1 MSTANEARLIRFRY
15 IVIFMAN
22 LRRLPKR
29 RSFRL
34 RRSKCTSTRW
44 QERHYIMFEHIRSQ
58 FITTFGDDNDLQIIM
73 APGRVNLIGEYT
85 DFNEGFVF
93 PMTVDRGVYMGIRAR
108 DDQRV
113 RVKSSRFGELID
125 YRLDDFEKP
134 EPGHWS
140 CYVLGVIEELRLL
153 GLVPNGFD
161 AVIDGNL
168 NLGAGLS
175 SSAAL
180 ETATALAL
188 QSLFG
193 FEMSRVDV
201 ATLCQRVEHRYA
213 NVMCG
218 IMDQFAS
225 GLGRSNHALLLDC
238 RTLSH
243 VNIPTNLDKYR
254 IVIIS
259 SEVKRELASSAY
271 NGRRAQCEEGVALF
285 RQFDPT
291 IASLRD
297 VTPDLLD
304 AYGSQLSE
312 VVSRRCRHVI
322 TENARVLDASAALAA
337 GELPQVGGLMTASHN
352 SLRDDFDVSCD
363 ELDYLVDIANGIEGV
378 LGSRMTGAGFGGCT
392 VTLIHMDAIETLR
405 ANLASYTDRF
415 GLNPEMFVL
424 QGNLEAGSVSIS

>member
-1 MSTANEARLIRFRY
+1 
-15 IVIFMAN
+15 
-22 LRRLPKR
+22 
-29 RSFRL
+29 
-34 RRSKCTSTRW
+34 
-44 QERHYIMFEHIRSQ
+44 MFEQIRSQ
-58 FITTFGDDNDLQIIM
+58 FMTTFGDDNDLQVVM

-93 PMTVDRGVYMGIRAR
+93 PMTVDRGVYVGIRAR

-113 RVKSSRFGELID
+113 RVKSIRFGELID
-125 YRLDDFEKP
+125 YQLDDFEKP

-153 GLVPNGFD
+153 GLVSYGFD

-225 GLGRSNHALLLDC
+225 SLGRSNHALLLDC
-238 RTLSH
+238 RSLSH
-243 VNIPTNLDKYR
+243 VNIPTNWDKYR
-254 IVIIS
+254 IVISS
-259 SEVKRELASSAY
+259 SEVKRELTSSAY
-271 NGRRAQCEEGVALF
+271 NERRAQCKEGVALF
-285 RQFDPT
+285 RQYDPT

-304 AYGSQLSE
+304 AYGDQLSE
-312 VVSRRCRHVI
+312 AVFRRCRHVT

-337 GELPQVGGLMTASHN
+337 GELAQFGRLMTASHN
-352 SLRDDFDVSCD
+352 SLRDDFEVSCD
-363 ELDYLVDIANGIEGV
+363 ELDCLVAIANDTEGV

-392 VTLIHMDAIETLR
+392 VTLIHMDAIGTLR
-405 ANLASYTDRF
+405 ANLRSYTDRF

-424 QGNLEAGSVSIS
+424 QCNLEAGKVLAA

>member
-1 MSTANEARLIRFRY
+1 
-15 IVIFMAN
+15 
-22 LRRLPKR
+22 
-29 RSFRL
+29 
-34 RRSKCTSTRW
+34 
-44 QERHYIMFEHIRSQ
+44 MFEHIRSQ

-218 IMDQFAS
+218 IMDQFVS

-271 NGRRAQCEEGVALF
+271 NERRAQCEEGVALF

>member
-1 MSTANEARLIRFRY
+1 ML
-15 IVIFMAN
+15 
-22 LRRLPKR
+22 
-29 RSFRL
+29 
-34 RRSKCTSTRW
+34 
-44 QERHYIMFEHIRSQ
+44 EHIRSQ
-58 FITTFGDDNDLQIIM
+58 FAATFGDDNHLQVIM

-93 PMTVDRGVYMGIRAR
+93 PMTVDRGVYVGIRAR

-113 RVKSSRFGELID
+113 RVKSIRFGELID

-134 EPGHWS
+134 ELGHWS

-153 GLVPNGFD
+153 GLVSHGFD

-180 ETATALAL
+180 ETATTLAL
-188 QSLFG
+188 QSLFD

-243 VNIPTNLDKYR
+243 VNISTNLDKYR
-254 IVIIS
+254 IAIIS

-271 NGRRAQCEEGVALF
+271 NDRRLQCEEGVALF

-297 VTPDLLD
+297 VTPDLFD
-304 AYGSQLSE
+304 AYGDQLSE
-312 VVSRRCRHVI
+312 IVFQRCRHVI
-322 TENARVLDASAALAA
+322 TENARVLDASAVLAA
-337 GELPQVGGLMTASHN
+337 GDLTEFGRLMTASHS
-352 SLRDDFDVSCD
+352 SLRDDFEVSCD
-363 ELDYLVDIANGIEGV
+363 ELDCLVDIANGTEGV

-405 ANLASYTDRF
+405 ANLLPYTDRF

-424 QGNLEAGSVSIS
+424 QGNLEAGPVSGS

>member
-1 MSTANEARLIRFRY
+1 
-15 IVIFMAN
+15 
-22 LRRLPKR
+22 
-29 RSFRL
+29 
-34 RRSKCTSTRW
+34 
-44 QERHYIMFEHIRSQ
+44 MFEHIRSQ
-58 FITTFGDDNDLQIIM
+58 FTATFGDDNELQVIM

-93 PMTVDRGVYMGIRAR
+93 PMTVDRGVYAGIRAR
-108 DDQRV
+108 ADQRV
-113 RVKSSRFGELID
+113 RVASSRFGELID
-125 YRLDDFEKP
+125 YHLDDFEKP
-134 EPGHWS
+134 VPGHWS

-153 GLVPNGFD
+153 GLVTHGFD

-225 GLGRSNHALLLDC
+225 GLGRSGHALLLDC

-243 VNIPTNLDKYR
+243 VNIPANLDEHR

-271 NGRRAQCEEGVALF
+271 NERRAECEEGVKLF
-285 RQFDPT
+285 RQYDPT

-297 VTPDLLD
+297 VTPDLFD
-304 AYGSQLSE
+304 AYGDQLSD
-312 VVSRRCRHVI
+312 VVLRRCRHVI
-322 TENARVLDASAALAA
+322 TENARVLDASAALSA
-337 GELPQVGGLMTASHN
+337 GELPHFGRLMTASHK
-352 SLRDDFDVSCD
+352 SLRDDFEVSCD
-363 ELDYLVDIANGIEGV
+363 ELDCLVDIANGIEGV

-392 VTLIHMDAIETLR
+392 VTLSHKDALETLK
-405 ANLASYTDRF
+405 AGLLTYTNRF
-415 GLNPEMFVL
+415 GLNPEVFVL
-424 QGNLEAGSVSIS
+424 QANLEAGKVLGTSDT

>member
-1 MSTANEARLIRFRY
+1 
-15 IVIFMAN
+15 
-22 LRRLPKR
+22 
-29 RSFRL
+29 
-34 RRSKCTSTRW
+34 
-44 QERHYIMFEHIRSQ
+44 MFEQIRSQ
-58 FITTFGDDNDLQIIM
+58 FAATFVDHNDLQVFM

-93 PMTVDRGVYMGIRAR
+93 PMTVDRGVYVGIRAR

-134 EPGHWS
+134 VPGHWS
-140 CYVLGVIEELRLL
+140 CYVLGVGEELRLL
-153 GLVPNGFD
+153 GLVSHGFD

-180 ETATALAL
+180 ETATALVL
-188 QSLFG
+188 QSLFD

-243 VNIPTNLDKYR
+243 ANIPTNLDKYR
-254 IVIIS
+254 VVIIS

-271 NGRRAQCEEGVALF
+271 NKRRLQCEEGVALF

-297 VTPDLLD
+297 VTPDLFD
-304 AYGSQLSE
+304 AYGDQLSE
-312 VVSRRCRHVI
+312 VVFRRSRHVI

-337 GELPQVGGLMTASHN
+337 DELVQFGRLMTASHN
-352 SLRDDFDVSCD
+352 SLRDDFEVSCD
-363 ELDYLVDIANGIEGV
+363 ELDCLVAIANDTEGV

-405 ANLASYTDRF
+405 ANLLPYTDRF
-415 GLNPEMFVL
+415 GLNPDLFVL
-424 QGNLEAGSVSIS
+424 KGNLEAGPVSGS

>member
-1 MSTANEARLIRFRY
+1 
-15 IVIFMAN
+15 
-22 LRRLPKR
+22 
-29 RSFRL
+29 
-34 RRSKCTSTRW
+34 
-44 QERHYIMFEHIRSQ
+44 MFEQIRSQ
-58 FITTFGDDNDLQIIM
+58 FKATFDDDNGLQVVM

-93 PMTVDRGVYMGIRAR
+93 PMTVDRGVYVGIRAR
-108 DDQRV
+108 NDQRV
-113 RVKSSRFGELID
+113 RVKSSRFGELIN
-125 YRLDDFEKP
+125 YRLDNFEKP

-153 GLVPNGFD
+153 RLVPHGFD

-180 ETATALAL
+180 ETAMALAL

-238 RTLSH
+238 RNLSH
-243 VNIPTNLDKYR
+243 VNIPTNLDDYR

-271 NGRRAQCEEGVALF
+271 NDRRLQCEEGVALF
-285 RQFDPT
+285 KQYDPT
-291 IASLRD
+291 IVSLRD
-297 VTPDLLD
+297 VTADLFD
-304 AYGSQLSE
+304 AYGDQLSE
-312 VVSRRCRHVI
+312 VVFRRCRHVI

-337 GELPQVGGLMTASHN
+337 DELAQFGRLMTASHN
-352 SLRDDFDVSCD
+352 SLRDDFEVSCD
-363 ELDYLVDIANGIEGV
+363 ELDYLVDIANGTEGV

-392 VTLIHMDAIETLR
+392 VTLIHADAIETLN
-405 ANLASYTDRF
+405 ANLLAYTDRF
-415 GLNPEMFVL
+415 GLRPEIFIL
-424 QGNLEAGSVSIS
+424 ERNLEAGKVLAA

>member
-1 MSTANEARLIRFRY
+1 
-15 IVIFMAN
+15 
-22 LRRLPKR
+22 
-29 RSFRL
+29 
-34 RRSKCTSTRW
+34 
-44 QERHYIMFEHIRSQ
+44 MFEQIRSQ
-58 FITTFGDDNDLQIIM
+58 FTATFGDDKDLQVIM

-93 PMTVDRGVYMGIRAR
+93 PMTVDRGVYVGIRAR

-140 CYVLGVIEELRLL
+140 CYVLGVVEELRLL
-153 GLVPNGFD
+153 ELVPQGFD

-225 GLGRSNHALLLDC
+225 GLGHSNHALLLDC

-271 NGRRAQCEEGVALF
+271 NERRAQCEEGVALF

-297 VTPDLLD
+297 VTPDLFD
-304 AYGSQLSE
+304 AYGDQLSE
-312 VVSRRCRHVI
+312 VVFRRCRHVI

-337 GELPQVGGLMTASHN
+337 DELVQFGRLMTASHN
-352 SLRDDFDVSCD
+352 SLRDDFEVSCD
-363 ELDYLVDIANGIEGV
+363 ELDCLVDIANGTEGV

-405 ANLASYTDRF
+405 ANLLPYTDRF

-424 QGNLEAGSVSIS
+424 QGNLEAGPVSGS

>member
-1 MSTANEARLIRFRY
+1 
-15 IVIFMAN
+15 
-22 LRRLPKR
+22 
-29 RSFRL
+29 
-34 RRSKCTSTRW
+34 
-44 QERHYIMFEHIRSQ
+44 MFEHIRSQ
-58 FITTFGDDNDLQIIM
+58 FTATFGDDNDLQVIM

-93 PMTVDRGVYMGIRAR
+93 PMTVDRGVYVGIRAR

-113 RVKSSRFGELID
+113 RVKSIRFGELID

-140 CYVLGVIEELRLL
+140 CYVLGVVEELRLL
-153 GLVPNGFD
+153 GLVSHGFD

-243 VNIPTNLDKYR
+243 VNIPTHLDKYR

-271 NGRRAQCEEGVALF
+271 NERRAQCEEGVALF
-285 RQFDPT
+285 RQYDPT

-297 VTPDLLD
+297 VTPDLFD
-304 AYGSQLSE
+304 AYGDQLSE
-312 VVSRRCRHVI
+312 VVFRRCRHVI

-337 GELPQVGGLMTASHN
+337 DELVQFGRLMTASHN
-352 SLRDDFDVSCD
+352 SLRDDFEVSCD
-363 ELDYLVDIANGIEGV
+363 ELDCLVDIANCTEGV

-405 ANLASYTDRF
+405 ANLLPYTDRF

-424 QGNLEAGSVSIS
+424 QGNLEAGEVLAVKST

>member
-1 MSTANEARLIRFRY
+1 
-15 IVIFMAN
+15 
-22 LRRLPKR
+22 
-29 RSFRL
+29 
-34 RRSKCTSTRW
+34 
-44 QERHYIMFEHIRSQ
+44 MFEQIRSH
-58 FITTFGDDNDLQIIM
+58 FTATFGDDNDLQVIV

-93 PMTVDRGVYMGIRAR
+93 PMTVDRGVYVGARPR

-113 RVKSSRFGELID
+113 RVKSRRFGELID
-125 YRLDDFEKP
+125 YQLDGFEKP

-140 CYVLGVIEELRLL
+140 CYVLGVVEELRVL
-153 GLVPNGFD
+153 GLVPHGFD

-213 NVMCG
+213 GVMCG

-225 GLGRSNHALLLDC
+225 GLGRPGHALLLDC
-238 RTLSH
+238 RTLSN
-243 VNIPTNLDKYR
+243 VNIPLNLGDHR

-271 NGRRAQCEEGVALF
+271 NDRRLQCEEGVALF
-285 RQFDPT
+285 KQYDPT

-297 VTPDLLD
+297 VTADLFD
-304 AYGSQLSE
+304 AYGDQLSE
-312 VVSRRCRHVI
+312 VVFRRCRHVI
-322 TENARVLDASAALAA
+322 TENTRVLDASAALSAD
-337 GELPQVGGLMTASHN
+337 ELAQFGRLMTASHH
-352 SLRDDFDVSCD
+352 SLRDDFEVSCD
-363 ELDYLVDIANGIEGV
+363 ELDFLVDIANTTEGV

-392 VTLIHMDAIETLR
+392 VTLIHADAMEILN
-405 ANLASYTDRF
+405 ANLLAYTDRF
-415 GLNPEMFVL
+415 GLRPEIFIL
-424 QGNLEAGSVSIS
+424 ERNLEAGKVLAA

>member
-1 MSTANEARLIRFRY
+1 
-15 IVIFMAN
+15 
-22 LRRLPKR
+22 
-29 RSFRL
+29 
-34 RRSKCTSTRW
+34 
-44 QERHYIMFEHIRSQ
+44 MFEQIRSQ
-58 FITTFGDDNDLQIIM
+58 FMATFGDDKDLQIIM

-93 PMTVDRGVYMGIRAR
+93 PMTVDRGVYVGIRAR

-140 CYVLGVIEELRLL
+140 CYVLGVVKELRLL
-153 GLVPNGFD
+153 GLVSHGFD

-225 GLGRSNHALLLDC
+225 GLGHSNHALLLDC

-243 VNIPTNLDKYR
+243 ENIPTNLDKYR

-271 NGRRAQCEEGVALF
+271 NERRAQCEEGVALF

-297 VTPDLLD
+297 VTPDLFD
-304 AYGSQLSE
+304 AYGDQLSE
-312 VVSRRCRHVI
+312 VVFRRCRHVI
-322 TENARVLDASAALAA
+322 TENARVLDASAALSAD
-337 GELPQVGGLMTASHN
+337 ELVRFGRLMTASHN
-352 SLRDDFDVSCD
+352 SLRDDFEVSCD
-363 ELDYLVDIANGIEGV
+363 ELDCLVDIANRTEGV

-405 ANLASYTDRF
+405 ANLLPYTDRF

-424 QGNLEAGSVSIS
+424 QGNLEAGPVSGS

>member
-1 MSTANEARLIRFRY
+1 
-15 IVIFMAN
+15 
-22 LRRLPKR
+22 
-29 RSFRL
+29 
-34 RRSKCTSTRW
+34 
-44 QERHYIMFEHIRSQ
+44 MFEHIRSQ
-58 FITTFGDDNDLQIIM
+58 FTATFGDNNDLQVIM

-93 PMTVDRGVYMGIRAR
+93 PMTVDRGVYLGIRAR

-113 RVKSSRFGELID
+113 RVKSIRFGELID
-125 YRLDDFEKP
+125 YGLDDFEKP
-134 EPGHWS
+134 QPGHWS
-140 CYVLGVIEELRLL
+140 CYVFGVVQELRLL
-153 GLVPNGFD
+153 GLVSHGFD

-188 QSLFG
+188 QAVFD
-193 FEMSRVDV
+193 FEMSRVDI

-271 NGRRAQCEEGVALF
+271 NERRAQCEEGVALF

-297 VTPDLLD
+297 VTPDLFD
-304 AYGSQLSE
+304 AYGDQLSE
-312 VVSRRCRHVI
+312 VVFRRCRHVI

-337 GELPQVGGLMTASHN
+337 DELVQFGRLMTASHN
-352 SLRDDFDVSCD
+352 SLRDDFEVSCD
-363 ELDYLVDIANGIEGV
+363 ELDCLVDIANGTEGV

-392 VTLIHMDAIETLR
+392 VTLIHMDAIEILR
-405 ANLASYTDRF
+405 ANLPPYTDRF
-415 GLNPEMFVL
+415 DLNPEMFVL
-424 QGNLEAGSVSIS
+424 QGNLEAGEVLATKST

>member
-1 MSTANEARLIRFRY
+1 
-15 IVIFMAN
+15 
-22 LRRLPKR
+22 
-29 RSFRL
+29 
-34 RRSKCTSTRW
+34 
-44 QERHYIMFEHIRSQ
+44 
-58 FITTFGDDNDLQIIM
+58 M

-93 PMTVDRGVYMGIRAR
+93 PMTVDRGVYVGIRAR

-125 YRLDDFEKP
+125 CRLDDFETAQ
-134 EPGHWS
+134 PGHWS
-140 CYVLGVIEELRLL
+140 CYVLGVVEELRLL

-243 VNIPTNLDKYR
+243 VNIPTNLDNYR

-271 NGRRAQCEEGVALF
+271 NERRAQCEEGVALF
-285 RQFDPT
+285 RKFDPT

-297 VTPDLLD
+297 VTPDLFD
-304 AYGSQLSE
+304 AHGDQLSE
-312 VVSRRCRHVI
+312 VVFRRCRHVI
-322 TENARVLDASAALAA
+322 TENARVLDASSALATD
-337 GELPQVGGLMTASHN
+337 ELVQFGRLMTASHN
-352 SLRDDFDVSCD
+352 SLRDDFEVSCD
-363 ELDYLVDIANGIEGV
+363 ELDCLVDIANCTEGV

-392 VTLIHMDAIETLR
+392 VTLIHMDAIEKLR
-405 ANLASYTDRF
+405 ANLSSYTDRF

>member
-1 MSTANEARLIRFRY
+1 
-15 IVIFMAN
+15 
-22 LRRLPKR
+22 
-29 RSFRL
+29 
-34 RRSKCTSTRW
+34 
-44 QERHYIMFEHIRSQ
+44 MFEQIRSQ
-58 FITTFGDDNDLQIIM
+58 FAATFGDHNDLQVFM

-93 PMTVDRGVYMGIRAR
+93 PMTVDRCVYVGIRAR

-140 CYVLGVIEELRLL
+140 CYVLGVVEELRLL
-153 GLVPNGFD
+153 GLVSHGFD

-243 VNIPTNLDKYR
+243 VNIPTHLDKYR

-271 NGRRAQCEEGVALF
+271 NERRAQCEEGVALF

-297 VTPDLLD
+297 VTPDLFD
-304 AYGSQLSE
+304 TYGDQLSE
-312 VVSRRCRHVI
+312 IVFRRCRHVI

-337 GELPQVGGLMTASHN
+337 DELVQFGRLMTASHN
-352 SLRDDFDVSCD
+352 SLRDDFEVSCD
-363 ELDYLVDIANGIEGV
+363 ELDCLVDIAHGTEGV

-392 VTLIHMDAIETLR
+392 VTLIHVDAIEALR
-405 ANLASYTDRF
+405 ANLLPYTDRF
-415 GLNPEMFVL
+415 DLNPEMFVL
-424 QGNLEAGSVSIS
+424 QGNLEAGPVSGS

>member
-1 MSTANEARLIRFRY
+1 
-15 IVIFMAN
+15 
-22 LRRLPKR
+22 
-29 RSFRL
+29 
-34 RRSKCTSTRW
+34 
-44 QERHYIMFEHIRSQ
+44 MFEHIRSQ
-58 FITTFGDDNDLQIIM
+58 FTATFGDDNDLQVIM

-93 PMTVDRGVYMGIRAR
+93 PMTVDRGVYVGIRAR

-113 RVKSSRFGELID
+113 RVKSIRFGELID

-134 EPGHWS
+134 QPGHWS
-140 CYVLGVIEELRLL
+140 CYVLGVVEELRLL
-153 GLVPNGFD
+153 GLVSRGFD

-213 NVMCG
+213 SVMCG

-225 GLGRSNHALLLDC
+225 GIGRSNHALLLDC

-243 VNIPTNLDKYR
+243 VNIPASLDEHR

-271 NGRRAQCEEGVALF
+271 NERRAQCEEGVALF

-291 IASLRD
+291 VASLRD

-304 AYGSQLSE
+304 ACGDQLSE
-312 VVSRRCRHVI
+312 IVFRRCRHVI
-322 TENARVLDASAALAA
+322 TENARVLDASSALAA
-337 GELPQVGGLMTASHN
+337 DELVQFGRLMTASHN
-352 SLRDDFDVSCD
+352 SLRDDFEVSCD
-363 ELDYLVDIANGIEGV
+363 ELDCLVAIANDTEGV

-405 ANLASYTDRF
+405 ANLTSYTDRF

-424 QGNLEAGSVSIS
+424 QGNLEAGEVLATKST

>member
-1 MSTANEARLIRFRY
+1 
-15 IVIFMAN
+15 
-22 LRRLPKR
+22 
-29 RSFRL
+29 
-34 RRSKCTSTRW
+34 
-44 QERHYIMFEHIRSQ
+44 MFEHIRSQ
-58 FITTFGDDNDLQIIM
+58 FAATFGDDNDLQVIM

-85 DFNEGFVF
+85 DFNDGFVF
-93 PMTVDRGVYMGIRAR
+93 PMTVDRGVYVGIRAR
-108 DDQRV
+108 KDQRV
-113 RVKSSRFGELID
+113 RVASSRFGELID

-140 CYVLGVIEELRLL
+140 CYVLGVVEELRLL
-153 GLVPNGFD
+153 GLVSHGFD

-180 ETATALAL
+180 ETAMALAL
-188 QSLFG
+188 ESVFG
-193 FEMSRVDV
+193 FEMSRIDI

-259 SEVKRELASSAY
+259 SELKRELASSAY
-271 NGRRAQCEEGVALF
+271 NERRAECEEGVALF
-285 RQFDPT
+285 RQHDPT
-291 IASLRD
+291 IVSLRD
-297 VTPDLLD
+297 VTPDLFD
-304 AYGSQLSE
+304 AYGNQLSE
-312 VVSRRCRHVI
+312 VVFRRCRHVI
-322 TENARVLDASAALAA
+322 TENARVLDASAALSA
-337 GELPQVGGLMTASHN
+337 GELVHFGRLMTTSYN
-352 SLRDDFDVSCD
+352 SLRDDFEVSCD
-363 ELDYLVDIANGIEGV
+363 ELDCLVAIANETDGV

-405 ANLASYTDRF
+405 ANLLPYTDRF

-424 QGNLEAGSVSIS
+424 QGNLEAGPVSGS

>member
-1 MSTANEARLIRFRY
+1 
-15 IVIFMAN
+15 
-22 LRRLPKR
+22 
-29 RSFRL
+29 
-34 RRSKCTSTRW
+34 
-44 QERHYIMFEHIRSQ
+44 MFEHIRSQ
-58 FITTFGDDNDLQIIM
+58 FAATFGDDNDLQVIM

-93 PMTVDRGVYMGIRAR
+93 PMTVDRGVYVGIRAR

-113 RVKSSRFGELID
+113 RVKSSRFSELID

-134 EPGHWS
+134 QPGHWS
-140 CYVLGVIEELRLL
+140 CYVLGVVEELRLL
-153 GLVPNGFD
+153 GLVSHGFD

-271 NGRRAQCEEGVALF
+271 NERRAQCEEGVALL

-297 VTPDLLD
+297 VTPDLFD
-304 AYGSQLSE
+304 AHGDQLSE
-312 VVSRRCRHVI
+312 IVFRRCRHVI

-337 GELPQVGGLMTASHN
+337 DELLQFGRLMTASHN
-352 SLRDDFDVSCD
+352 SLRDDFEVSCD
-363 ELDYLVDIANGIEGV
+363 ELDYLVDIANGTEGV

-392 VTLIHMDAIETLR
+392 VTLVHMDAIETLR
-405 ANLASYTDRF
+405 ANLLPYTDRF
-415 GLNPEMFVL
+415 GLRPEIIVL
-424 QGNLEAGSVSIS
+424 RGNLEAGPVIS

>member
-1 MSTANEARLIRFRY
+1 
-15 IVIFMAN
+15 
-22 LRRLPKR
+22 
-29 RSFRL
+29 
-34 RRSKCTSTRW
+34 
-44 QERHYIMFEHIRSQ
+44 MFEHIRSQ
-58 FITTFGDDNDLQIIM
+58 FTATFGDDNDLQVVM

-93 PMTVDRGVYMGIRAR
+93 PMTVDRGVYVGIRAR

-113 RVKSSRFGELID
+113 RVKSIRFGELID
-125 YRLDDFEKP
+125 YRLDYFEKP
-134 EPGHWS
+134 QPGHWS
-140 CYVLGVIEELRLL
+140 CYVLGVVEELRLL
-153 GLVPNGFD
+153 GLVPQGFD

-180 ETATALAL
+180 ETAMVLAL

-193 FEMSRVDV
+193 FDMSRVDV
-201 ATLCQRVEHRYA
+201 ATLCLRVEHRYA

-243 VNIPTNLDKYR
+243 VNIPTNLDEYR

-271 NGRRAQCEEGVALF
+271 NERRAQCEEGVALF
-285 RQFDPT
+285 RQHDPT

-297 VTPDLLD
+297 VTPDLFD
-304 AYGSQLSE
+304 AYGDQLSD
-312 VVSRRCRHVI
+312 VGYRRCRHVI

-337 GELPQVGGLMTASHN
+337 GDLTEFGRLMTASHN
-352 SLRDDFDVSCD
+352 SLRDDFEVSCA
-363 ELDYLVDIANGIEGV
+363 ELDCLVDIANGAKGV

-405 ANLASYTDRF
+405 ANLLPYTDRF

-424 QGNLEAGSVSIS
+424 QGNLEAGEVWATYSA

>member
-1 MSTANEARLIRFRY
+1 ML
-15 IVIFMAN
+15 
-22 LRRLPKR
+22 
-29 RSFRL
+29 
-34 RRSKCTSTRW
+34 
-44 QERHYIMFEHIRSQ
+44 EHIRSQ
-58 FITTFGDDNDLQIIM
+58 FAATFGDDNHLQVIM

-93 PMTVDRGVYMGIRAR
+93 PMTVDRGVYVGIRAR

-113 RVKSSRFGELID
+113 RVKSIRFGELID

-134 EPGHWS
+134 ELGHWS

-153 GLVPNGFD
+153 GLVSHGFD

-180 ETATALAL
+180 ETATTLAL
-188 QSLFG
+188 QSLFD

-243 VNIPTNLDKYR
+243 VNISTNLDKYR
-254 IVIIS
+254 IAIIS

-271 NGRRAQCEEGVALF
+271 NDRRLQCEEGVALF

-297 VTPDLLD
+297 VTPDLFD
-304 AYGSQLSE
+304 AYGDQLSE
-312 VVSRRCRHVI
+312 IVFQRCRHVI

-337 GELPQVGGLMTASHN
+337 GDLTEFGRLMTASHN
-352 SLRDDFDVSCD
+352 SLRDDFEVSCD
-363 ELDYLVDIANGIEGV
+363 ELDCLVDIANGTEGV

-392 VTLIHMDAIETLR
+392 VTLINMDAIETLR
-405 ANLASYTDRF
+405 ANLPPYTDRF

-424 QGNLEAGSVSIS
+424 QGNLEAGPVSGS

>member
-1 MSTANEARLIRFRY
+1 ML
-15 IVIFMAN
+15 
-22 LRRLPKR
+22 
-29 RSFRL
+29 
-34 RRSKCTSTRW
+34 
-44 QERHYIMFEHIRSQ
+44 EHIRSQ
-58 FITTFGDDNDLQIIM
+58 FAATFGDDNHLQVIM

-93 PMTVDRGVYMGIRAR
+93 PMTVDRGVYVGIRAR

-113 RVKSSRFGELID
+113 RVKSIRFGELID

-134 EPGHWS
+134 ELGHWS

-153 GLVPNGFD
+153 GLVSHGFD

-180 ETATALAL
+180 ETATTLAL
-188 QSLFG
+188 QSLFD

-243 VNIPTNLDKYR
+243 VNISTNLDKYR
-254 IVIIS
+254 IAIIS

-271 NGRRAQCEEGVALF
+271 NDRRLQCEEGVALF

-297 VTPDLLD
+297 VTPDLFD
-304 AYGSQLSE
+304 AYGDQLSE
-312 VVSRRCRHVI
+312 IVFQRCRHVI

-337 GELPQVGGLMTASHN
+337 GDLTEFGRLMTASHN
-352 SLRDDFDVSCD
+352 SLRDDFEVSCD
-363 ELDYLVDIANGIEGV
+363 ELDCLVDIAYGTEGV

-405 ANLASYTDRF
+405 ANLPPYTDRF

-424 QGNLEAGSVSIS
+424 QGNLEAGPVSGS

>member
-1 MSTANEARLIRFRY
+1 
-15 IVIFMAN
+15 
-22 LRRLPKR
+22 
-29 RSFRL
+29 
-34 RRSKCTSTRW
+34 
-44 QERHYIMFEHIRSQ
+44 MFEQIRSQ
-58 FITTFGDDNDLQIIM
+58 FMATFGDDKDLQVFM

-93 PMTVDRGVYMGIRAR
+93 PMTVDRGVYVGIRAR

-140 CYVLGVIEELRLL
+140 CYVLGVVKELRLL
-153 GLVPNGFD
+153 GLVSHGFD

-225 GLGRSNHALLLDC
+225 GLGHSNHALLLDC

-271 NGRRAQCEEGVALF
+271 NERRAQCEEGVALF

-297 VTPDLLD
+297 VTPDLFD
-304 AYGSQLSE
+304 AYGDQLSE
-312 VVSRRCRHVI
+312 VVFRRCRHVI
-322 TENARVLDASAALAA
+322 TENARVLDASAALSAD
-337 GELPQVGGLMTASHN
+337 ELVRFGRLMTASHN
-352 SLRDDFDVSCD
+352 SLRDDFEVSCD
-363 ELDYLVDIANGIEGV
+363 ELDCLVDIANRTEGV

-405 ANLASYTDRF
+405 ANLLPYTCLLYTSPSPRD
-415 GLNPEMFVL
+415 GLLSRMPSS
-424 QGNLEAGSVSIS
+424 A

>member
-1 MSTANEARLIRFRY
+1 
-15 IVIFMAN
+15 
-22 LRRLPKR
+22 
-29 RSFRL
+29 
-34 RRSKCTSTRW
+34 
-44 QERHYIMFEHIRSQ
+44 MFEQIRSQ
-58 FITTFGDDNDLQIIM
+58 FTATFGDDNDLQVIM

-85 DFNEGFVF
+85 DFNEGLVF
-93 PMTVDRGVYMGIRAR
+93 PMTVDRGVYVGIRAR
-108 DDQRV
+108 DDQWV
-113 RVKSSRFGELID
+113 RVKSVRFGELIN
-125 YRLDDFEKP
+125 YRLDEIEQP
-134 EPGHWS
+134 QPGHWS

-153 GLVPNGFD
+153 GLVSRGFD

-188 QSLFG
+188 QSLFS
-193 FEMSRVDV
+193 FDMSRVDI

-243 VNIPTNLDKYR
+243 VNIPTNLDEYR

-271 NGRRAQCEEGVALF
+271 NERRAQCEEGVALF
-285 RQFDPT
+285 RQYDPT
-291 IASLRD
+291 IAALRD
-297 VTPDLLD
+297 VTPDLFD
-304 AYGSQLSE
+304 AYGDRLSD
-312 VVSRRCRHVI
+312 VVFRRCRHVI
-322 TENARVLDASAALAA
+322 TENARVLDASAALVAN
-337 GELPQVGGLMTASHN
+337 ELPQFGRLMTASHN
-352 SLRDDFDVSCD
+352 SLRDDFEVSCN
-363 ELDYLVDIANGIEGV
+363 ELDCLVDIANCTEGI

-392 VTLIHMDAIETLR
+392 VTLIHRDAIETLK
-405 ANLASYTDRF
+405 ANLPLYTDRF
-415 GLNPEMFVL
+415 GLYPEIFVL
-424 QGNLEAGSVSIS
+424 DRILEAGKVIAT

>member
-1 MSTANEARLIRFRY
+1 
-15 IVIFMAN
+15 
-22 LRRLPKR
+22 
-29 RSFRL
+29 
-34 RRSKCTSTRW
+34 
-44 QERHYIMFEHIRSQ
+44 MFEHIRSQ
-58 FITTFGDDNDLQIIM
+58 FAATFGDDNDLQVIM

-85 DFNEGFVF
+85 DFNDGFVF
-93 PMTVDRGVYMGIRAR
+93 PMTVDRGVYVGIRAR
-108 DDQRV
+108 KDQRV
-113 RVKSSRFGELID
+113 RVASSRFGELID

-140 CYVLGVIEELRLL
+140 CYVLGVVEELRLL
-153 GLVPNGFD
+153 GLVSHGFD

-180 ETATALAL
+180 ETAMALAL
-188 QSLFG
+188 ESVFG
-193 FEMSRVDV
+193 FEMSRIDI

-259 SEVKRELASSAY
+259 SELKRELASSAY
-271 NGRRAQCEEGVALF
+271 NERRAECEEGVALF
-285 RQFDPT
+285 RQHDPT
-291 IASLRD
+291 IVSLRD
-297 VTPDLLD
+297 VTPDLFD
-304 AYGSQLSE
+304 AYGNQLSE
-312 VVSRRCRHVI
+312 VVFRRCRHVI
-322 TENARVLDASAALAA
+322 TENARVLDASAALSA
-337 GELPQVGGLMTASHN
+337 GELVHFGRLMTTSHN
-352 SLRDDFDVSCD
+352 SLRDDFEVSCD
-363 ELDYLVDIANGIEGV
+363 ELDCLVAIANETDGV

-405 ANLASYTDRF
+405 ANLLPYTDRF

-424 QGNLEAGSVSIS
+424 QGNLEAGPVSGS

>member
-1 MSTANEARLIRFRY
+1 ML
-15 IVIFMAN
+15 
-22 LRRLPKR
+22 
-29 RSFRL
+29 
-34 RRSKCTSTRW
+34 
-44 QERHYIMFEHIRSQ
+44 EHIRSQ
-58 FITTFGDDNDLQIIM
+58 FAATFGDDNHLQVIM

-93 PMTVDRGVYMGIRAR
+93 PMTVDRGVYVGIRAR

-113 RVKSSRFGELID
+113 RVKSIRFGELID

-134 EPGHWS
+134 ELGHWS

-153 GLVPNGFD
+153 GLVSHGFD

-180 ETATALAL
+180 ETATTLAL
-188 QSLFG
+188 QSLFD

-243 VNIPTNLDKYR
+243 VNISTNLDKYR
-254 IVIIS
+254 IAIIS

-271 NGRRAQCEEGVALF
+271 NDRRLQCEEGVALF

-297 VTPDLLD
+297 VTPDLFD
-304 AYGSQLSE
+304 AYGDQLSE
-312 VVSRRCRHVI
+312 IVFQRCRHVI

-337 GELPQVGGLMTASHN
+337 GDLTEFGRLMTASHN
-352 SLRDDFDVSCD
+352 SLRDDFEVSCD
-363 ELDYLVDIANGIEGV
+363 ELDCLVDIANGTEGV
-378 LGSRMTGAGFGGCT
+378 LGSRMTGGGFGGCT

-405 ANLASYTDRF
+405 ANLPPYTDRC

-424 QGNLEAGSVSIS
+424 QGNLEAGPVSGS

>member
-1 MSTANEARLIRFRY
+1 ML
-15 IVIFMAN
+15 
-22 LRRLPKR
+22 
-29 RSFRL
+29 
-34 RRSKCTSTRW
+34 
-44 QERHYIMFEHIRSQ
+44 EHIRSQ
-58 FITTFGDDNDLQIIM
+58 FMATFGDDSDLQVIM

-93 PMTVDRGVYMGIRAR
+93 PMTVDRGVYVGIRAR

-113 RVKSSRFGELID
+113 RVKSIRFGELID

-134 EPGHWS
+134 ELGHWS

-153 GLVPNGFD
+153 DLVSHGFD

-180 ETATALAL
+180 ETATTLAL
-188 QSLFG
+188 QSLFD

-243 VNIPTNLDKYR
+243 VNISTNLDKYR
-254 IVIIS
+254 IAIIS

-271 NGRRAQCEEGVALF
+271 NDRRLQCEEGVALF

-297 VTPDLLD
+297 VTRDLFD
-304 AYGSQLSE
+304 AYGDQLSE
-312 VVSRRCRHVI
+312 IVFQRCRHVI
-322 TENARVLDASAALAA
+322 TENARVLDASTALAA
-337 GELPQVGGLMTASHN
+337 GDLTEFGRLMTASHS
-352 SLRDDFDVSCD
+352 SLRDDFEVSCD
-363 ELDYLVDIANGIEGV
+363 ELDCLVDIASGTEGV
-378 LGSRMTGAGFGGCT
+378 
-392 VTLIHMDAIETLR
+392 
-405 ANLASYTDRF
+405 
-415 GLNPEMFVL
+415 
-424 QGNLEAGSVSIS
+424 

>member
-1 MSTANEARLIRFRY
+1 
-15 IVIFMAN
+15 
-22 LRRLPKR
+22 
-29 RSFRL
+29 
-34 RRSKCTSTRW
+34 
-44 QERHYIMFEHIRSQ
+44 MFEHIRSQ
-58 FITTFGDDNDLQIIM
+58 FTATFGNDNDLQVVM

-93 PMTVDRGVYMGIRAR
+93 PMTVDRGVYVGIRAR

-113 RVKSSRFGELID
+113 RVKSIRFGELID

-134 EPGHWS
+134 ESGHWS
-140 CYVLGVIEELRLL
+140 CYVLGVVEELRFL
-153 GLVPNGFD
+153 GLVPQGFD

-188 QSLFG
+188 QAVFG
-193 FEMSRVDV
+193 FEMSRVDI

-213 NVMCG
+213 GVMCG

-225 GLGRSNHALLLDC
+225 GLGCSDHALLLDC
-238 RTLSH
+238 RTLSY
-243 VNIPTNLDKYR
+243 VNIPVNLGDYR

-259 SEVKRELASSAY
+259 SDVKRELASSAY
-271 NGRRAQCEEGVALF
+271 NERRAQCEEGVALF
-285 RQFDPT
+285 RQYDPA
-291 IASLRD
+291 IGSLRD
-297 VTPDLLD
+297 VTPDLFD
-304 AYGSQLSE
+304 AYGDQLSD
-312 VVSRRCRHVI
+312 VVYRRCRHVI
-322 TENARVLDASAALAA
+322 TENARVLDASAALSAD
-337 GELPQVGGLMTASHN
+337 ELAQFARLMTASHN
-352 SLRDDFDVSCD
+352 SLRDDFEVSCD
-363 ELDYLVDIANGIEGV
+363 ELDCLVDIANDTEGV

-392 VTLIHMDAIETLR
+392 VTLIHMDAIEKLR
-405 ANLASYTDRF
+405 ANLSSYTDRF

>member
-1 MSTANEARLIRFRY
+1 
-15 IVIFMAN
+15 
-22 LRRLPKR
+22 
-29 RSFRL
+29 
-34 RRSKCTSTRW
+34 
-44 QERHYIMFEHIRSQ
+44 MFEHIRSQ
-58 FITTFGDDNDLQIIM
+58 FAATFVDDKDLQIIM

-93 PMTVDRGVYMGIRAR
+93 PMTVDRGVYVGIRAR

-113 RVKSSRFGELID
+113 RVKSSRFGEFID
-125 YRLDDFEKP
+125 YRFDDFEKP
-134 EPGHWS
+134 QPGHWS
-140 CYVLGVIEELRLL
+140 CYVLGVVEELRLL
-153 GLVPNGFD
+153 GLVPHGFD

-188 QSLFG
+188 QAVFD
-193 FEMSRVDV
+193 FEMSRVDI

-243 VNIPTNLDKYR
+243 VNIPTNLNKYR

-271 NGRRAQCEEGVALF
+271 NERRAQCEEGVALF

-297 VTPDLLD
+297 VTPDLFD
-304 AYGSQLSE
+304 AYGDQLSE
-312 VVSRRCRHVI
+312 VVFRRCRHVI

-337 GELPQVGGLMTASHN
+337 DELVQFGRLMTASHN
-352 SLRDDFDVSCD
+352 SLRDDFEVSCD
-363 ELDYLVDIANGIEGV
+363 ELDCLVDIANGTEGV

-405 ANLASYTDRF
+405 ANLLYYTDRF

-424 QGNLEAGSVSIS
+424 EGNLEAGEVLAAKST

>member
-1 MSTANEARLIRFRY
+1 
-15 IVIFMAN
+15 
-22 LRRLPKR
+22 
-29 RSFRL
+29 
-34 RRSKCTSTRW
+34 
-44 QERHYIMFEHIRSQ
+44 MFEHIRSQ
-58 FITTFGDDNDLQIIM
+58 FTATFGDVNDLQVIM

-85 DFNEGFVF
+85 DFNDGFVF
-93 PMTVDRGVYMGIRAR
+93 PMTVDRGVYVGIRAR
-108 DDQRV
+108 KDQRV
-113 RVKSSRFGELID
+113 RVASSRFGELID

-140 CYVLGVIEELRLL
+140 CYVLGVVEELRLL
-153 GLVPNGFD
+153 GLVSHGFD

-180 ETATALAL
+180 ETAMALAL
-188 QSLFG
+188 ESVFG
-193 FEMSRVDV
+193 FEMSRIDI

-259 SEVKRELASSAY
+259 SELKRELASSAY
-271 NGRRAQCEEGVALF
+271 NERRAECEEGVALF
-285 RQFDPT
+285 RQHDPT
-291 IASLRD
+291 IVSLRD
-297 VTPDLLD
+297 VTPDLFD
-304 AYGSQLSE
+304 AYGNQLSE
-312 VVSRRCRHVI
+312 VVFRRCRHVI
-322 TENARVLDASAALAA
+322 TENARVLDASAALSA
-337 GELPQVGGLMTASHN
+337 GELVHFGRLMTTSYN
-352 SLRDDFDVSCD
+352 SLRDDFEVSCD
-363 ELDYLVDIANGIEGV
+363 ELDCLVAIANETDGV

-405 ANLASYTDRF
+405 ANLLPYTDRF

-424 QGNLEAGSVSIS
+424 QGNLEAGPVSGS

>member
-1 MSTANEARLIRFRY
+1 ML
-15 IVIFMAN
+15 
-22 LRRLPKR
+22 
-29 RSFRL
+29 
-34 RRSKCTSTRW
+34 
-44 QERHYIMFEHIRSQ
+44 EHIRSQ
-58 FITTFGDDNDLQIIM
+58 FAATFGDDNHLQVIM

-93 PMTVDRGVYMGIRAR
+93 PMTVDRGVYVGIRAR

-113 RVKSSRFGELID
+113 RVKSIRFGELID

-134 EPGHWS
+134 ELGHWS

-153 GLVPNGFD
+153 GLVPHGFD

-180 ETATALAL
+180 ETATTLAL
-188 QSLFG
+188 QSLFD

-243 VNIPTNLDKYR
+243 VNISTNLDKYR
-254 IVIIS
+254 IAIIS

-271 NGRRAQCEEGVALF
+271 NDRRLQCEEGVALF

-297 VTPDLLD
+297 VTPDLFD
-304 AYGSQLSE
+304 AYGDQLSE
-312 VVSRRCRHVI
+312 IVFQRCRHVI

-337 GELPQVGGLMTASHN
+337 GDLTEFGRLMTASHS
-352 SLRDDFDVSCD
+352 SLRDDFEVSCD
-363 ELDYLVDIANGIEGV
+363 ELDCLVDIANGTEGV

-405 ANLASYTDRF
+405 ANLLPYTDRF

-424 QGNLEAGSVSIS
+424 QGNLEAGPVSGS

>member
-1 MSTANEARLIRFRY
+1 ML
-15 IVIFMAN
+15 
-22 LRRLPKR
+22 
-29 RSFRL
+29 
-34 RRSKCTSTRW
+34 
-44 QERHYIMFEHIRSQ
+44 EHIRSQ
-58 FITTFGDDNDLQIIM
+58 FAATFGDDNHLQVIM

-93 PMTVDRGVYMGIRAR
+93 PMTVDRGVYVGIRAR

-113 RVKSSRFGELID
+113 RVKSIRFGELID
-125 YRLDDFEKP
+125 YRLDDFKKP
-134 EPGHWS
+134 QLGHWS

-153 GLVPNGFD
+153 GLVPHGFD

-180 ETATALAL
+180 ETATTLAL
-188 QSLFG
+188 QSLFD

-243 VNIPTNLDKYR
+243 VNISTNLDKYR
-254 IVIIS
+254 IAIIS

-271 NGRRAQCEEGVALF
+271 NDRRLQCEEGVALF

-297 VTPDLLD
+297 VTPDLFD
-304 AYGSQLSE
+304 AYGDQLSE
-312 VVSRRCRHVI
+312 IVFQRCRHVI
-322 TENARVLDASAALAA
+322 TENARVLDASTALAA
-337 GELPQVGGLMTASHN
+337 GDLTEFGRLMTASHS
-352 SLRDDFDVSCD
+352 SLRDDFEVSCD
-363 ELDYLVDIANGIEGV
+363 ELDCLVDIANGTEGV

-405 ANLASYTDRF
+405 ANLLPYNDRF

-424 QGNLEAGSVSIS
+424 QGNLEAGPVSGS

>member
-1 MSTANEARLIRFRY
+1 
-15 IVIFMAN
+15 
-22 LRRLPKR
+22 
-29 RSFRL
+29 
-34 RRSKCTSTRW
+34 
-44 QERHYIMFEHIRSQ
+44 MFEHIRSQ

-271 NGRRAQCEEGVALF
+271 NERRAQCEEGVALF

>member
-1 MSTANEARLIRFRY
+1 
-15 IVIFMAN
+15 
-22 LRRLPKR
+22 
-29 RSFRL
+29 
-34 RRSKCTSTRW
+34 
-44 QERHYIMFEHIRSQ
+44 MFEQIRSQ
-58 FITTFGDDNDLQIIM
+58 FTAMFGDDNDLQVIM

-93 PMTVDRGVYMGIRAR
+93 PMTVDRGVYVGIRAR
-108 DDQRV
+108 DDQWV
-113 RVKSSRFGELID
+113 RVKSVRFGELIN
-125 YRLDDFEKP
+125 YRLDDVEKP
-134 EPGHWS
+134 QPGHWS

-153 GLVPNGFD
+153 GLVPRGFD

-193 FEMSRVDV
+193 FDMSRVDI

-243 VNIPTNLDKYR
+243 VNIPAQLDKHR

-271 NGRRAQCEEGVALF
+271 NERRAQCEEGIALF
-285 RQFDPT
+285 RQYDPT

-297 VTPDLLD
+297 VTPDLFD
-304 AYGSQLSE
+304 AYGDQLSE
-312 VVSRRCRHVI
+312 VVFRRCRHVI

-337 GELPQVGGLMTASHN
+337 GELVQFGRLMMASHN
-352 SLRDDFDVSCD
+352 SLRDDFEVSCD
-363 ELDYLVDIANGIEGV
+363 ELDYLVDIANGTEGA

-392 VTLIHMDAIETLR
+392 VTLIQMDATETLR
-405 ANLASYTDRF
+405 ANLLPYTDRF

-424 QGNLEAGSVSIS
+424 QGNLEAGPVSGS

>member
-1 MSTANEARLIRFRY
+1 
-15 IVIFMAN
+15 
-22 LRRLPKR
+22 
-29 RSFRL
+29 
-34 RRSKCTSTRW
+34 
-44 QERHYIMFEHIRSQ
+44 MFEHIRSQ
-58 FITTFGDDNDLQIIM
+58 FTATFGDDNELQVIM

-93 PMTVDRGVYMGIRAR
+93 PMTVDRGVYAGIRAR
-108 DDQRV
+108 ADQRV
-113 RVKSSRFGELID
+113 RVASSRFGELID
-125 YRLDDFEKP
+125 YHLDDFEKP
-134 EPGHWS
+134 VPGHWS

-153 GLVPNGFD
+153 GLVTHGFD

-225 GLGRSNHALLLDC
+225 GLGRSGHALLLDC

-243 VNIPTNLDKYR
+243 VNIPANLDEHR

-271 NGRRAQCEEGVALF
+271 NERRAECEEGVKLF
-285 RQFDPT
+285 RQYDPT

-297 VTPDLLD
+297 VTPDLFD
-304 AYGSQLSE
+304 AYGDQLSD
-312 VVSRRCRHVI
+312 VVFRRCRHVI
-322 TENARVLDASAALAA
+322 TENARVLDASAALSA
-337 GELPQVGGLMTASHN
+337 GELPHFGRLMTASHK
-352 SLRDDFDVSCD
+352 SLRDDFEVSCD
-363 ELDYLVDIANGIEGV
+363 ELDCLVDIANGIEGV

-392 VTLIHMDAIETLR
+392 VTLSHKDALETLK
-405 ANLASYTDRF
+405 AGLLTYTNRF

-424 QGNLEAGSVSIS
+424 QGNLEAGKVLGTSDT